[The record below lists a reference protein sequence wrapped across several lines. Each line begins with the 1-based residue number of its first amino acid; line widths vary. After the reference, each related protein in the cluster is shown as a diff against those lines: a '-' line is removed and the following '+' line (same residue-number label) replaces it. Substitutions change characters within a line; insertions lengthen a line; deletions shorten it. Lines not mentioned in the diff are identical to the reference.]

1 MIRLPRISLNRIV
14 TTGMAAVVLCLA
26 GASMVRAQQVSDAA
40 PPAVTAPAAE
50 HAAGPR
56 VATELRPVS
65 ATFADSREPV
75 MFKKKKTTI
84 VISTLVLVL
93 CVIILVLLIA

>member
-1 MIRLPRISLNRIV
+1 MTRLPRISLNQVV
-14 TTGMAAVVLCLA
+14 TAGMAAVVLCLA
-26 GASMVRAQQVSDAA
+26 GASMARAQQITDAV
-40 PPAVTAPAAE
+40 PPASAPAAE

-56 VATELRPVS
+56 VVTELRPVS

-93 CVIILVLLIA
+93 CVVILVLLIV